1 MPKRKGRGGAK
12 AARKKALGMSL
23 VRNKRRVAQERRV
36 AAKSGYV
43 LAGGQATL
51 ALLHGTGPCLQDGVS
66 PRGPAWGPRKAS
78 FCY

>member
-43 LAGGQATL
+43 LVGGPGDARVAARHWPVLAGRGFT
-51 ALLHGTGPCLQDGVS
+51 TWTSMGPTES
-66 PRGPAWGPRKAS
+66 
-78 FCY
+78 